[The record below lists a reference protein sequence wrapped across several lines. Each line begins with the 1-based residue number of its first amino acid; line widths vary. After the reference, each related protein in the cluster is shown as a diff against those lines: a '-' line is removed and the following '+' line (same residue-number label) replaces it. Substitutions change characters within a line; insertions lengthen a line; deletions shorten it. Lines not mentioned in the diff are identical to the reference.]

1 MIAPIKES
9 VGKMDTIIIDDEKI
23 FRETV
28 PGTEAEEYITNKIR
42 RALEKYTHEV
52 ITVKTPVL
60 SWIEKECYLEING
73 EAIKCHAM
81 PYVGKTSIKAHITF
95 ARFLRKAIVVEK
107 EIMGKIVFVPT
118 PKDLDSMKY
127 LVLELALLGA
137 FAVGFYDILGGRYR
151 RKVITGGYYYNPNY
165 GSPPPIPVI
174 SVRREDI
181 EKVKNYGGKAELNI
195 DTTTRYTIGKTI
207 IGVKQGANGKTIHIT
222 AHHDHWFTGYR
233 DDLAGVEAVLR
244 LARKLRQEKT
254 IHNIQ
259 YILFTAEESGAPN
272 YADWY
277 WGWGSKYLLNI
288 MKNTGELENIVAN
301 INIDCIDKGI
311 PCFSGNPVL
320 QTYAELAGVKTCG
333 YDDPDFDSFQYTLNG
348 IPAATLEELDT
359 MLEIYHTDHDKRTN
373 ADPQVIDRYVG
384 AVYKIISALDTK
396 PLSYDPLRKY
406 ILGKTGALNLGV
418 ETRRLLGV
426 IDALDNKIGVEK
438 AIKTVTSALT
448 NILYEPGIS
457 GLFHADIIPE
467 TRLLEY
473 VSTELHYPARIRL
486 YALDGV
492 VADNVIGDKEKFKR
506 FIRRLVEERINLY
519 LEKLESKLCISV

>member
-1 MIAPIKES
+1 MNA
-9 VGKMDTIIIDDEKI
+9 IIIDDEKI
-23 FRETV
+23 YRETV
-28 PGTEAEEYITNKIR
+28 PGTEEEEYITDKIR

-60 SWIEKECYLEING
+60 SWIEKECYLGING
-73 EAIKCHAM
+73 VAIKCHAM
-81 PYVGKTSIKAHITF
+81 PYVGKTSIKAPITF
-95 ARFLRKAIVVEK
+95 AKFFQKAIVVENGV
-107 EIMGKIVFVPT
+107 MGRIVFVPT

-127 LVLELALLGA
+127 IVLKLALLGA
-137 FAVGFYDILGGRYR
+137 IAVGFYDILGGRYR

-174 SVRREDI
+174 SVKREDT
-181 EKVKNYGGKAELNI
+181 EKIKNYEGKAELDI
-195 DTTTRYTIGKTI
+195 DTITRYTVGKTI
-207 IGVKQGANGKTIHIT
+207 IGVKRGASEKTIHVT

-244 LARKLRQEKT
+244 LARKIHREKT
-254 IHNIQ
+254 KHNIQ

-288 MKNTGELENIVAN
+288 MKNTGEHENIVAN

-359 MLEIYHTDHDKRTN
+359 MLEIYHTDHDTRTS
-373 ADPQVIDRYVG
+373 ADPQAIDRYVE
-384 AVYKIISALDTK
+384 AVYKIISMLDTK

-406 ILGKTGALNLGV
+406 VLKKIEASNLGV
-418 ETRRLLGV
+418 ETKRLLGV

-438 AIKTVTSALT
+438 AVKTVTLALT
-448 NILYEPGIS
+448 NIIYEPGIS

-467 TRLLEY
+467 TRLLEH

-486 YALDGV
+486 YTLDGV
-492 VADNVIGDKEKFKR
+492 VADNVIGDKEEFKR
-506 FIRRLVEERINLY
+506 FIRALVEERINLY